1 MAIFNVKLPE
11 GMVIFGALGPGTLD
25 LDGDSIVTY
34 WVAGI
39 SHHKSTREPGR
50 KK

>member
-11 GMVIFGALGPGTLD
+11 CMVIFGALGPGTLD